1 MSEVKT
7 GDTVEVH
14 YVGKLEDGTVF
25 DSSPKDQP
33 LRFTI
38 GQGRIIPGFEQAVVG
53 MEEEDTKT
61 VTLKPDEAYGERRD
75 DLVKTFDRSNLP
87 ESITPSVGQQLQM
100 KRADGGVINVTVT
113 DFDEENVTIDANH
126 PLAGKTLVFDIELV
140 NKV

>member
-1 MSEVKT
+1 MSEVKA

-53 MEEEDTKT
+53 MEAEDTKT

-113 DFDEENVTIDANH
+113 EFDDDNVTIDANH

-140 NKV
+140 NIV